1 MQHHFEDYDGYM
13 TTDAETIVDFVNTL
27 DVSTGDDALADLAGF
42 RSWLA
47 DTSVTERDRRNAVE
61 LRERLRRTLLA
72 HHDGVDDP
80 ESLEAISAL
89 TDGYRLALRFVDGT
103 AELASRRPGFDTFVA
118 SVANAIMRLQHDR
131 QWLRVRICPTSDCLE
146 AFHDQSRGGTRRW
159 CSMEECGN
167 RSKVGRYRTRT
178 RPASG

>member
-1 MQHHFEDYDGYM
+1 MS
-13 TTDAETIVDFVNTL
+13 TAAETIVNFVNTL
-27 DVSTGDDALADLAGF
+27 DVSTGDDELADLAGLK
-42 RSWLA
+42 SWLA
-47 DTSVTERDRRNAVE
+47 DPSVTERDRRDAVD

-72 HHDGVDDP
+72 HHDGADDP

-89 TDGYRLALRFVDGT
+89 TDRHHLTLRFVDGT
-103 AELASRRPGFDTFVA
+103 AELASQRPGFDAFVA
-118 SVANAIMRLQHDR
+118 SVANAIMSLQHHR

-167 RSKVGRYRTRT
+167 RSKVGRYRTRA
-178 RPASG
+178 RPASSD